1 MKTENQYL
9 KFVRWRDDD
18 KAFVGYCPD
27 LFPWGGV
34 CHGDDEE
41 QTYRE
46 LCRLVRKEIDELV
59 KAGKELPPPA
69 TRPMREAAGV

>member
-1 MKTENQYL
+1 MKAEDQYL
-9 KFVRWRDDD
+9 KFVRWEDADGLLCGLLPG
-18 KAFVGYCPD
+18 FVSLGR
-27 LFPWGGV
+27 V

-46 LCRLVRKEIDELV
+46 LCRLVREEIDELV

-69 TRPMREAAGV
+69 TRPIREAAGV